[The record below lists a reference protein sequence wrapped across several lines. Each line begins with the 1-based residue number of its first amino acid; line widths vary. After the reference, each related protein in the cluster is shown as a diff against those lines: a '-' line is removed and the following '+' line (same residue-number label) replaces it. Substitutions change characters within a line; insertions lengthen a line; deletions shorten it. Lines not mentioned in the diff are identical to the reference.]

1 MLDILLS
8 HPTRAIAET
17 SDEAKETLR
26 QGGSIALPFSDHL
39 AFGTETGKMLI
50 VNEKLAEPMPHYTA
64 GYSGKCQDYPLHL
77 VAAPSVWSLWLNPE
91 DAGTRQITDG
101 MPVMAFNELGEVQF
115 TARVDDRVAAGN
127 AVSEGIFA
135 GHQTQNGSGFN
146 TLTHGRLSDI
156 GAATTMNDNRVD
168 VRPLQRV

>member
-1 MLDILLS
+1 MAS
-8 HPTRAIAET
+8 R
-17 SDEAKETLR
+17 KEMT
-26 QGGSIALPFSDHL
+26 
-39 AFGTETGKMLI
+39 
-50 VNEKLAEPMPHYTA
+50 
-64 GYSGKCQDYPLHL
+64 
-77 VAAPSVWSLWLNPE
+77 LWLNPE

-168 VRPLQRV
+168 VRPLERV

>member
-1 MLDILLS
+1 M
-8 HPTRAIAET
+8 AE
-17 SDEAKETLR
+17 S
-26 QGGSIALPFSDHL
+26 GGCW
-39 AFGTETGKMLI
+39 
-50 VNEKLAEPMPHYTA
+50 YTA
-64 GYSGKCQDYPLHL
+64 DHRRY
-77 VAAPSVWSLWLNPE
+77 
-91 DAGTRQITDG
+91 
-101 MPVMAFNELGEVQF
+101 
-115 TARVDDRVAAGN
+115 ARVDDRVAAGN